1 MNVKQAL
8 FILLA
13 SSHLLL
19 ACDKSEKAPESQKV
33 NEIAPVETAE
43 VRIVDWSKESAE
55 ETATDAI
62 RHDLTITDPHSTIE
76 RIFSSY
82 ISFQESTDSNENKD
96 SLKYAIQ
103 QIGDDPNWI
112 DSTSLQLLLDI
123 WMYYDPTDFPTRNY
137 VEARLKEDV
146 IASTAAVDK
155 RIQQKKDWENPE
167 YAPFAELPYLKRLL
181 INSRKD

>member
-1 MNVKQAL
+1 MSVKHTLVSILAFSSLLVACNSSVKESENQQVDQA
-8 FILLA
+8 
-13 SSHLLL
+13 
-19 ACDKSEKAPESQKV
+19 P
-33 NEIAPVETAE
+33 PVETVE
-43 VRIVDWSKESAE
+43 VRIVDWSTESGVNE
-55 ETATDAI
+55 EAPFH
-62 RHDLTITDPHSTIE
+62 HDLTITDPHSTIE

-103 QIGDDPNWI
+103 QIGDGPKWI

>member
-1 MNVKQAL
+1 IQ
-8 FILLA
+8 I
-13 SSHLLL
+13 SS
-19 ACDKSEKAPESQKV
+19 KS
-33 NEIAPVETAE
+33 
-43 VRIVDWSKESAE
+43 
-55 ETATDAI
+55 
-62 RHDLTITDPHSTIE
+62 
-76 RIFSSY
+76 
-82 ISFQESTDSNENKD
+82 
-96 SLKYAIQ
+96 
-103 QIGDDPNWI
+103 
-112 DSTSLQLLLDI
+112 